1 MQVVAEVDLK
11 DLAVETQD
19 QVVEVLVIQMVRQQV
34 IQEQLTLVVVA
45 VEMDMVPVEVQHHLE
60 DQE

>member
-11 DLAVETQD
+11 DLAVELED
-19 QVVEVLVIQMVRQQV
+19 QVVEVMVIQTVRQQV
-34 IQEQLTLVVVA
+34 IQEQLTLVVAA
-45 VEMDMVPVEVQHHLE
+45 VEMDMVQVEVQHHLE